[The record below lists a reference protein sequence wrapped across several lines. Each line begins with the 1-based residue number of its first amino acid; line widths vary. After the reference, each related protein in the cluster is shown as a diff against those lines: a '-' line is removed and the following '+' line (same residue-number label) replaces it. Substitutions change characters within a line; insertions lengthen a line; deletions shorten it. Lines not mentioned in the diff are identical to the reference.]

1 MKEVYLNGKMKQ
13 LTAEEE
19 KANNEF
25 HQQRQIFCIAGGS
38 IYFADPFTT
47 EDHFEWMSR
56 TMGMDKDE
64 YETTIRGYIMKDRI
78 QFFIGTAHSAV
89 PDILSRIT
97 IKEIDILA
105 KKYAQV
111 FRDEIDTDTS
121 IKICNGVSIGEI
133 GKQWDEL
140 ETIGHVRYVSYP
152 DIFYVFDFCVV

>member
-1 MKEVYLNGKMKQ
+1 MKEVYLNGKMRQ

-56 TMGMDKDE
+56 TMDMDKDE

-78 QFFIGTAHSAV
+78 QFFIGTAHSAI

-97 IKEIDILA
+97 IKDIDILA

-111 FRDEIDTDTS
+111 FSDEIDTDTS

-140 ETIGHVRYVSYP
+140 ETIGHVRCVSP
-152 DIFYVFDFCVV
+152 DIFMYLISA